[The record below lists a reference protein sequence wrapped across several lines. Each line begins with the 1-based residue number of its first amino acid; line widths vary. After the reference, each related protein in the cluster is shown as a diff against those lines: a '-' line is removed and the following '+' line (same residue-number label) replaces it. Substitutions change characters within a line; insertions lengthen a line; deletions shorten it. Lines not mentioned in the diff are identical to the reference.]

1 MSVECHRARASLSPC
16 CDFGRNRISR
26 NMPDKETLIAWDKRY
41 LWHPFTQMSDWQ
53 EETPVI
59 IARGEGCYLI
69 DIDSN
74 RYLDGTASM
83 WTNVH
88 GHNHP
93 ALNAALK
100 AQVDNIAH
108 TTLLGYSNIPAIQ
121 LAKKLVEITP
131 PGLNKVFYSDNGST
145 AVEVALKMAYQYWQ
159 RKGQRQRKKFVYLDK
174 AYHGDTIGAMSVGG
188 IESFHQA
195 FNSLLFNSIRV
206 SAPGSARLQS
216 APTGIRGS
224 QPRSTKTR
232 CLDEIE
238 HVLNKHSTEIAGII
252 VEPLIQG
259 AGGMLVA
266 PEGLLKGIATL
277 ARQHETL
284 LIVDEVMTGFGRTGK
299 MWACEHEEVSPD
311 LLCTAKGLA
320 AGYLPLAATL
330 TTDEIY
336 NAFLGEYREL
346 KTFFHGHTFTGN
358 PLACAVALENIAIFE
373 RQELLTR
380 LQTTIR
386 HFHSR
391 LQEFYQLWHVGE
403 VRVCGLAAGV
413 ELIKNADTDEPYPL
427 EEKVGIRVCKAALAQ
442 GAMLRPLVNTIVL
455 MPPLQI
461 SLSELDA
468 LLDIVYGAIREVT
481 E

>member
-1 MSVECHRARASLSPC
+1 MS
-16 CDFGRNRISR
+16 
-26 NMPDKETLIAWDKRY
+26 DKETLIAWDKRY
-41 LWHPFTQMSDWQ
+41 LWHPFTQMRDWQ
-53 EETPVI
+53 GENPII

-69 DIDSN
+69 DIDGT

-100 AQVDNIAH
+100 AQADNIAH
-108 TTLLGYSNIPAIQ
+108 ATLLGYSNIPAIR
-121 LAKKLVEITP
+121 LAKKLVELTP

-159 RKGQRQRKKFVYLDK
+159 HKGQPQRKQFIYLDK

-188 IESFHQA
+188 IESFHQS
-195 FNSLLFNSIRV
+195 FGSLLFKGIRV
-206 SAPGSARLQS
+206 PSYEIGAVN
-216 APTGIRGS
+216 APTGRRGLRQAPHKWGIS
-224 QPRSTKTR
+224 AERPEKTR
-232 CLDEIE
+232 CLVAIE
-238 HVLNKHSTEIAGII
+238 RVLAQHATEIAGII

-277 ARQHETL
+277 AQQYETL
-284 LIVDEVMTGFGRTGK
+284 LIVDEVLTGFGRTGK
-299 MWACEHEEVSPD
+299 MWACEHEDVSPD

-336 NAFLGEYREL
+336 NAFLGEYRER

-373 RQELLTR
+373 REELLTR
-380 LQTTIR
+380 LQTTIA
-386 HFHSR
+386 HFQNR
-391 LQEFYQLWHVGE
+391 LQEFYRLQHVGE
-403 VRVCGLAAGV
+403 VRVRGLAAGV
-413 ELIKNADTDEPYPL
+413 ELMRNPDTHEPYPL
-427 EEKVGIRVCKAALAQ
+427 EEKVGIRVCKAALAR

-461 SLSELDA
+461 TLSELDN
-468 LLDIVYGAIREVT
+468 LLDSTYKAIADFCRSQGVT
-481 E
+481 HAVT